1 MKGATIVIRNL
12 VFIAL
17 IALTGTAMADVVAIS
32 FPELA
37 SYYETGWVDPEIAP
51 AGRTT
56 AFMFHPDVQS
66 MDGLRLVISGNWNE
80 GEIHCASLWGPPD
93 TTSFT
98 PGLSMFLTAPEAF
111 DGTFHATVHPPD
123 GPFDQSTATFE
134 YLYPPDGADINLLLG
149 VEVSVEFFCDLVLP
163 GNCYVFAD
171 SHGSVTEV
179 RLEAFGA
186 VPVVG
191 SSWGG
196 VKSLFR

>member
-1 MKGATIVIRNL
+1 MIRTM
-12 VFIAL
+12 VFIVFITLA
-17 IALTGTAMADVVAIS
+17 GTSLADEVDIS

-56 AFMFHPDVQS
+56 TFMFHPDVQS
-66 MDGLRLVISGNWNE
+66 MDGLRLVISGDWNE

-186 VPVVG
+186 VPVKG
-191 SSWGG
+191 ASWGA
-196 VKSLFR
+196 VKSLYR